1 MHDEQRKLRQLAAA
15 TRLRTLQR
23 EKAALSHAACLRRV
37 YTAERLL
44 EEERQRYAQLQP
56 SFEQQGRAGVVLDPA
71 QYEQRLLAQ
80 SQSFTALKSRVQALG
95 EVQEEES
102 ACRSLLGRR
111 TIEVQVTE
119 KAFNTVL
126 HDLQCYLRDQESV
139 DIFDAQQAQGAGHGA

>member
-1 MHDEQRKLRQLAAA
+1 M
-15 TRLRTLQR
+15 
-23 EKAALSHAACLRRV
+23 SHAACLRRV

-44 EEERQRYAQLQP
+44 EEERQRYAQLQS

>member
-1 MHDEQRKLRQLAAA
+1 MQDEQRKLRQLAAA

-23 EKAALSHAACLRRV
+23 EKAAFSHAACLRSV

-44 EEERQRYAQLQP
+44 EEEQQRYRQLQAM
-56 SFEQQGRAGVVLDPA
+56 FEQQGRVGVVLDPA

-102 ACRSLLGRR
+102 ACRTLLGRR
-111 TIEVQVTE
+111 TLEVRVTE
-119 KAFNTVL
+119 KAFNAVL
-126 HDLQCYLRDQESV
+126 HDLQCYLRDQEAI